1 MYPFLLW
8 PILLSSVYM
17 VSKIDFFYIETVLDL
32 PWNLVDVQMT
42 EGSLKLSKKLF
53 EIFVWFLR
61 IFFLNFVVDLL
72 VISGENNHERL
83 LGIDGGD
90 FD

>member
-1 MYPFLLW
+1 MYPLLLW
-8 PILLSSVYM
+8 PILLSSVYI
-17 VSKIDFFYIETVLDL
+17 VSTIEFFYTETVLDF
-32 PWNLVDVQMT
+32 PWNLVDIQMT
-42 EGSLKLSKKLF
+42 EGSLKLLNKLF

-83 LGIDGGD
+83 LGINGGD